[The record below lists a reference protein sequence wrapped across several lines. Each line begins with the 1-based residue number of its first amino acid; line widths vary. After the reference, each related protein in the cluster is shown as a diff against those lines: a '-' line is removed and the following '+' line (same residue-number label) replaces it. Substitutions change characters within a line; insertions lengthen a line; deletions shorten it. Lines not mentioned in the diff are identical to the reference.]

1 MLWCFIEKSLLR
13 QTIEE
18 NNYQQNADITGTPTY
33 EGITPEKSP
42 SHGISVDTTV
52 TAEKIN
58 AETVEHAANTSEQAK
73 FDKISNAVSFHSTH
87 HLRAL
92 E

>member
-1 MLWCFIEKSLLR
+1 MLCCFIEKSLLR

-18 NNYQQNADITGTPTY
+18 NSYQQNADITGTPAY

-52 TAEKIN
+52 AAEKVN
-58 AETVEHAANTSEQAK
+58 VETVEHAPNTSEQAR
-73 FDKISNAVSFHSTH
+73 FDKNSNAVSYHSTH
-87 HLRAL
+87 NLRAL